1 MYNTKWLSGIS
12 LYLEDIIDLLEVP
25 EVLDGDP
32 DGWGHLH
39 STGFCPRFPK
49 MYNTWGVM

>member
-1 MYNTKWLSGIS
+1 MKNDGQES
-12 LYLEDIIDLLEVP
+12 LPILLQVP
-25 EVLDGDP
+25 DGDP